1 MSVTAIQRNDLLEI
15 LNRTWGEDEDTL
27 DALIAFIDDYDT
39 IKDIIT
45 YDLSGNRYT
54 CVCTW
59 QELASEIINDEA
71 LDNYKEKDFLNRM
84 FENTATIKYYLIRQG
99 WCLDTE
105 NSVAILFDD
114 NIDIVCYEV

>member
-45 YDLSGNRYT
+45 HDLSGNRYT

-71 LDNYKEKDFLNRM
+71 LDDYEEKDFLNRM
-84 FENTATIKYYLIRQG
+84 FENTATIKDYLTRQG